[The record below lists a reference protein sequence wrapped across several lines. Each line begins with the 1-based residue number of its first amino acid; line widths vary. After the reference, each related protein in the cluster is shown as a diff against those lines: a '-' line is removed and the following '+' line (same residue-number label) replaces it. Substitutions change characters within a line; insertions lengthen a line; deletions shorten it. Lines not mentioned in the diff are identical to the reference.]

1 MNKPLVPF
9 IAISLGVFCMVVD
22 QGGIMLALPSISRFF
37 VSDLSTAQWVLIG
50 YVLSISASLL
60 PMSRI
65 SDLLGHKKIY
75 VWGLTL
81 VAVTTVFAGF
91 SNSIGLLIVLSLIRG
106 VGSGMTQG
114 TSMALVLSIF
124 SPSQGGRA
132 LGLYIAVVGIGSGA
146 GPLIAGFILNSY
158 SWRFLYFF
166 LGALGIVSA
175 TAAYSLVKSDHVS
188 SIKFKEFRFDWVGAV
203 LFTIGIAGLLQA
215 ATWGSRIGFLNPV
228 TISISA
234 LSVAGFIAFIFREML
249 VEEPMINLRLFGNRL
264 FSSGVT
270 AHFLFFVGTSS
281 SFFFMPFFLEIVA
294 GYSPQQIG
302 FIMGAGAISMAV
314 AGVFCGYLSDQLG
327 PYIFS
332 IAGFVAAAIGLYIL
346 TNLTVESSWK
356 LAILGM
362 MSTSMAN
369 GIFFGPNNKQ
379 ILGSV
384 ASNFHGVISGFMHT
398 TRNSGSAIG
407 ISIGTAIA
415 TSVMAYMGYEP
426 TLSDL
431 TADTATS
438 VLVAFVRG
446 IKFVFFGG
454 VSVLII
460 GMLVVMLGGRYK
472 IKNLG

>member
-1 MNKPLVPF
+1 
-9 IAISLGVFCMVVD
+9 
-22 QGGIMLALPSISRFF
+22 MLALPSISRFF
-37 VSDLSTAQWVLIG
+37 DSDLSTAQWVLIG

-81 VAVTTVFAGF
+81 VAVTTIFAGF
-91 SNSIGLLIVLSLIRG
+91 SNSMGLLIVLSLVRG
-106 VGSGMTQG
+106 IGSGMTQG

-124 SPSQGGRA
+124 ASSQGGKA
-132 LGLYIAVVGIGSGA
+132 LGLYISVVGIGSGV

-166 LGALGIVSA
+166 LGGLGIISVVAVSL
-175 TAAYSLVKSDHVS
+175 LVRSNHVS
-188 SIKFKEFRFDWVGAV
+188 SIKFKEFRFDWIGAA
-203 LFTIGIAGLLQA
+203 LFTIGIASLLQTT
-215 ATWGSRIGFLNPV
+215 TWGSRIGFSNPI
-228 TISISA
+228 TIGIA
-234 LSVAGFIAFIFREML
+234 CLSLAGFAGFIYKEML
-249 VEEPMINLRLFGNRL
+249 VEEPMIDLRLFRNKL
-264 FSSGVT
+264 FSSGVS
-270 AHFLFFVGTSS
+270 AHFLFFAATSC

-302 FIMGAGAISMAV
+302 FIMGAGAISMSI
-314 AGVFCGYLSDQLG
+314 AGAFCGYLSDKFG
-327 PYIFS
+327 PFLFS
-332 IAGFVAAAIGLYIL
+332 IGGFVVAALGLLVL
-346 TNLTVESSWK
+346 TNLTVEATWK
-356 LAILGM
+356 LAIIGM
-362 MSTSMAN
+362 LSTSMAN

-384 ASNFHGVISGFMHT
+384 SPSFHGVISGFMHT

-431 TADTATS
+431 TSDTATS
-438 VLVAFVRG
+438 VLDSFVRG
-446 IKFVFFGG
+446 IKFVFWGG
-454 VSVLII
+454 VVVLILGI
-460 GMLVVMLGGRYK
+460 FVLVLGGRSK
-472 IKNLG
+472 VNN

>member
-1 MNKPLVPF
+1 
-9 IAISLGVFCMVVD
+9 
-22 QGGIMLALPSISRFF
+22 MLALPSISRFF
-37 VSDLSTAQWVLIG
+37 DSDLSTTQWVLIG

-81 VAVTTVFAGF
+81 VAVTTIFAGF
-91 SNSIGLLIVLSLIRG
+91 SNSIGLLIVLSLVRG

-124 SPSQGGRA
+124 ASSQGGKA
-132 LGLYIAVVGIGSGA
+132 LGLYISVVGIGSGV
-146 GPLIAGFILNSY
+146 GPLVAGFILNSY

-166 LGALGIVSA
+166 LGGLGVISAAAVSL
-175 TAAYSLVKSDHVS
+175 LVRSNHVS
-188 SIKFKEFRFDWVGAV
+188 SIKFKEFRFDWIGAA
-203 LFTIGIAGLLQA
+203 LFTIGIASLLQTT
-215 ATWGSRIGFLNPV
+215 TWGSRIGFSNPI
-228 TISISA
+228 TIGIA
-234 LSVAGFIAFIFREML
+234 CLSLAGFAGFIYKEML
-249 VEEPMINLRLFGNRL
+249 IEEPMIDLKLFRNKL
-264 FSSGVT
+264 FSSGVS
-270 AHFLFFVGTSS
+270 AHFLFFAATSC

-302 FIMGAGAISMAV
+302 FIMGAGAISMSI
-314 AGVFCGYLSDQLG
+314 AGAFCGYLSDKFG
-327 PYIFS
+327 PFLFS
-332 IAGFVAAAIGLYIL
+332 IGGFVVAALGLLVL
-346 TNLTVESSWK
+346 TNLTVEATWK
-356 LAILGM
+356 LAIIGM
-362 MSTSMAN
+362 LSTSMAN

-384 ASNFHGVISGFMHT
+384 SRSFHGVISGFMHT

-431 TADTATS
+431 TSDTATS
-438 VLVAFVRG
+438 VLDSFVRG
-446 IKFVFFGG
+446 IKFVFWGG
-454 VSVLII
+454 VVVLILGI
-460 GMLVVMLGGRYK
+460 FVLVLGGRSK
-472 IKNLG
+472 VNN

>member
-1 MNKPLVPF
+1 
-9 IAISLGVFCMVVD
+9 MVVD

-37 VSDLSTAQWVLIG
+37 DSDLSTTQWVLIG

-81 VAVTTVFAGF
+81 VAVTTIFAGF
-91 SNSIGLLIVLSLIRG
+91 SNSIGLLIVLSLVRG

-124 SPSQGGRA
+124 ASSQGGKA
-132 LGLYIAVVGIGSGA
+132 LGLYISVVGIGSGV
-146 GPLIAGFILNSY
+146 GPLVAGFILNSY

-166 LGALGIVSA
+166 LGGLGVISAAAVSL
-175 TAAYSLVKSDHVS
+175 LVRSNHVS
-188 SIKFKEFRFDWVGAV
+188 SIKFKEFRFDWIGAV
-203 LFTIGIAGLLQA
+203 LFTIGIASLLQTT
-215 ATWGSRIGFLNPV
+215 TWGSRIGFSNPI
-228 TISISA
+228 TIGIA
-234 LSVAGFIAFIFREML
+234 CLSLAGFAGFIYKEML
-249 VEEPMINLRLFGNRL
+249 VEEPMIDLRLFRNKL
-264 FSSGVT
+264 FSFGVS
-270 AHFLFFVGTSS
+270 AHFLFFAATSC

-302 FIMGAGAISMAV
+302 FIMGAGAISMSI
-314 AGVFCGYLSDQLG
+314 AGAFCGYLSDKFG
-327 PYIFS
+327 PFLFS
-332 IAGFVAAAIGLYIL
+332 IGGFVVAALGLLVL
-346 TNLTVESSWK
+346 TNLTVEATWK
-356 LAILGM
+356 LAIIGM
-362 MSTSMAN
+362 LSTSMAN

-384 ASNFHGVISGFMHT
+384 SRSFHGVISGFMHT

-431 TADTATS
+431 TSDTATS
-438 VLVAFVRG
+438 VLDSFVRG
-446 IKFVFFGG
+446 IKFVFLGG
-454 VSVLII
+454 VVVLILGI
-460 GMLVVMLGGRYK
+460 FVLLLGGRSK
-472 IKNLG
+472 VNN

>member
-1 MNKPLVPF
+1 MNRPLIPF
-9 IAISLGVFCMVVD
+9 LAISLGVFCMVVD

-37 VSDLSTAQWVLIG
+37 DSDLSTTQWVLIG

-81 VAVTTVFAGF
+81 VAVTTIFAGF
-91 SNSIGLLIVLSLIRG
+91 SNSIGLLIVLSLVRG

-124 SPSQGGRA
+124 ASSQGGRA
-132 LGLYIAVVGIGSGA
+132 LGLYISVVGIGSGV

-158 SWRFLYFF
+158 SWRVLYFF
-166 LGALGIVSA
+166 LGGLGVISAAAVSL
-175 TAAYSLVKSDHVS
+175 LVRSNHVS
-188 SIKFKEFRFDWVGAV
+188 SIKFKEFRFDWVGAA
-203 LFTIGIAGLLQA
+203 LFTIGIASLLQTT
-215 ATWGSRIGFLNPV
+215 TWGSRIGFSNPI
-228 TISISA
+228 TIGIA
-234 LSVAGFIAFIFREML
+234 CLSLAGFAGFIYKEML
-249 VEEPMINLRLFGNRL
+249 VEEPMIDLRLFRNKL
-264 FSSGVT
+264 FSSGVS
-270 AHFLFFVGTSS
+270 AHFLFFAATSC

-302 FIMGAGAISMAV
+302 FIMGAGAISMSI
-314 AGVFCGYLSDQLG
+314 AGAFCGYLSDKFG
-327 PYIFS
+327 PFLFS
-332 IAGFVAAAIGLYIL
+332 IGGFVVAALGLLVL
-346 TNLTVESSWK
+346 TNLTVEATWK
-356 LAILGM
+356 LAIIGM
-362 MSTSMAN
+362 LSTSMAN

-384 ASNFHGVISGFMHT
+384 SRSFHGVISGFMHT

-431 TADTATS
+431 TSDTATS
-438 VLVAFVRG
+438 VLDSFVRG
-446 IKFVFFGG
+446 IKFVFWGG
-454 VSVLII
+454 VVVLILGI
-460 GMLVVMLGGRYK
+460 FVLVLGGRSK
-472 IKNLG
+472 VNN

>member
-1 MNKPLVPF
+1 MNRPLIPF
-9 IAISLGVFCMVVD
+9 LAISLGVFCMVVD

-37 VSDLSTAQWVLIG
+37 DSDLSTTQWVLIG

-81 VAVTTVFAGF
+81 VAVTTIFAGF
-91 SNSIGLLIVLSLIRG
+91 SNSIGLLIVLSLVRG

-124 SPSQGGRA
+124 ASSQGGRA
-132 LGLYIAVVGIGSGA
+132 LGLYISVVGIGSGV

-158 SWRFLYFF
+158 SWRVLYFF
-166 LGALGIVSA
+166 LGGLGVISAAAVSL
-175 TAAYSLVKSDHVS
+175 LVRSNHVS
-188 SIKFKEFRFDWVGAV
+188 SIKFKEFRFDWIGAA
-203 LFTIGIAGLLQA
+203 LFTIGIASLLQTT
-215 ATWGSRIGFLNPV
+215 TWGSRIGFSNPI
-228 TISISA
+228 TIGIA
-234 LSVAGFIAFIFREML
+234 CLSLAGFAGFIYKEML
-249 VEEPMINLRLFGNRL
+249 VEEPMIDLRLFRNKL
-264 FSSGVT
+264 FSSGVS
-270 AHFLFFVGTSS
+270 AHFLFFAATSC

-302 FIMGAGAISMAV
+302 FIMGAGAISMSI
-314 AGVFCGYLSDQLG
+314 AGAFCGYLSDKFG
-327 PYIFS
+327 PFLFS
-332 IAGFVAAAIGLYIL
+332 IGGFVVAALGLLVL
-346 TNLTVESSWK
+346 TNLTVEATWK
-356 LAILGM
+356 LAIIGM
-362 MSTSMAN
+362 LSTSMAN

-384 ASNFHGVISGFMHT
+384 SRSFHGVISGFMHT

-431 TADTATS
+431 TSDTATS
-438 VLVAFVRG
+438 VLDSFVRG
-446 IKFVFFGG
+446 IKFVFWGG
-454 VSVLII
+454 VVVLILGI
-460 GMLVVMLGGRYK
+460 FVLVLGGRSK
-472 IKNLG
+472 VNN

>member
-1 MNKPLVPF
+1 
-9 IAISLGVFCMVVD
+9 MVVD

-37 VSDLSTAQWVLIG
+37 DSDLSTTQWVLIG

-81 VAVTTVFAGF
+81 VAATTIFAGF
-91 SNSIGLLIVLSLIRG
+91 SNSIGLLIVLSLVRG

-124 SPSQGGRA
+124 ASSQGGKA
-132 LGLYIAVVGIGSGA
+132 LGLYISVVGIGSGV

-166 LGALGIVSA
+166 LGGLGVISAAAVSL
-175 TAAYSLVKSDHVS
+175 LVRSNHVS
-188 SIKFKEFRFDWVGAV
+188 SIKFKEFRFDWIGAA
-203 LFTIGIAGLLQA
+203 LFTIGIASLLQTT
-215 ATWGSRIGFLNPV
+215 TWGSRIGFSNPI
-228 TISISA
+228 TIGIA
-234 LSVAGFIAFIFREML
+234 CLSLAGFAGFIYKEML
-249 VEEPMINLRLFGNRL
+249 VEEPMIDLRLFRNKL
-264 FSSGVT
+264 FSSGVS
-270 AHFLFFVGTSS
+270 AHFLFFAATSC

-302 FIMGAGAISMAV
+302 FIMGAGAISMSI
-314 AGVFCGYLSDQLG
+314 AGAFCGYLSDKFG
-327 PYIFS
+327 PFLFS
-332 IAGFVAAAIGLYIL
+332 IGGFVVAALGLLVL
-346 TNLTVESSWK
+346 TNLTVEATWK
-356 LAILGM
+356 LAIIGM
-362 MSTSMAN
+362 LSTSMAN

-384 ASNFHGVISGFMHT
+384 SRSFHGVISGFMHT

-431 TADTATS
+431 TSDTATS
-438 VLVAFVRG
+438 VLDSFVRG
-446 IKFVFFGG
+446 IKFVFWGG
-454 VSVLII
+454 VVVLILGI
-460 GMLVVMLGGRYK
+460 FVLVLGGRSK
-472 IKNLG
+472 VNN

>member
-1 MNKPLVPF
+1 M
-9 IAISLGVFCMVVD
+9 
-22 QGGIMLALPSISRFF
+22 ALPSISRFF
-37 VSDLSTAQWVLIG
+37 DSDLSTTQWVLIG

-81 VAVTTVFAGF
+81 VAATTIFAGF
-91 SNSIGLLIVLSLIRG
+91 SNSIGLLIVLSLVRG

-124 SPSQGGRA
+124 ASSQGGKA
-132 LGLYIAVVGIGSGA
+132 LGLYISVVGIGSGV

-166 LGALGIVSA
+166 LGGLGVISAAAVSL
-175 TAAYSLVKSDHVS
+175 LVRSNHVS
-188 SIKFKEFRFDWVGAV
+188 SIKFKEFRFDWIGAA
-203 LFTIGIAGLLQA
+203 LFTIGIASLLQTT
-215 ATWGSRIGFLNPV
+215 TWGSRIGFSNPI
-228 TISISA
+228 TIGIA
-234 LSVAGFIAFIFREML
+234 CLSLAGFAGFIYKEML
-249 VEEPMINLRLFGNRL
+249 VEEPMIDLRLFRNKL
-264 FSSGVT
+264 FSSGVS
-270 AHFLFFVGTSS
+270 AHFLFFAATSC

-302 FIMGAGAISMAV
+302 FIMGAGAISMSI
-314 AGVFCGYLSDQLG
+314 AGAFCGYLSDKFG
-327 PYIFS
+327 PFLFS
-332 IAGFVAAAIGLYIL
+332 IGGFVVAALGLLVL
-346 TNLTVESSWK
+346 TNLTVEATWK
-356 LAILGM
+356 LAIIGM
-362 MSTSMAN
+362 LSTSMAN

-384 ASNFHGVISGFMHT
+384 SRSFHGVISGFMHT

-431 TADTATS
+431 TSDTATS
-438 VLVAFVRG
+438 VLDSFVRG
-446 IKFVFFGG
+446 IKFVFWGG
-454 VSVLII
+454 VVVLILGI
-460 GMLVVMLGGRYK
+460 FVLVLGGRSK
-472 IKNLG
+472 VNN

>member
-1 MNKPLVPF
+1 
-9 IAISLGVFCMVVD
+9 MVVD

-37 VSDLSTAQWVLIG
+37 DSDLSTTQWVLIG

-81 VAVTTVFAGF
+81 VAVTTIFAGF
-91 SNSIGLLIVLSLIRG
+91 SNSIGLLIVLSLVRG

-124 SPSQGGRA
+124 ASSQGGRA
-132 LGLYIAVVGIGSGA
+132 LGLYISVVGIGSGV

-158 SWRFLYFF
+158 SWRVLYFF
-166 LGALGIVSA
+166 LGGLGVISAAAVSL
-175 TAAYSLVKSDHVS
+175 LVRSNHVS
-188 SIKFKEFRFDWVGAV
+188 SIKFKEFRFDWIGAA
-203 LFTIGIAGLLQA
+203 LFTIGIASLLQTT
-215 ATWGSRIGFLNPV
+215 TWGSRIGFSNPI
-228 TISISA
+228 TIGIA
-234 LSVAGFIAFIFREML
+234 CLSLAGFAGFIYKEML
-249 VEEPMINLRLFGNRL
+249 VEEPMIDLRLFRNKL
-264 FSSGVT
+264 FSSGVS
-270 AHFLFFVGTSS
+270 AHFLFFAATSC

-302 FIMGAGAISMAV
+302 FIMGAGAISMSI
-314 AGVFCGYLSDQLG
+314 AGAFCGYLSDKFG
-327 PYIFS
+327 PFLFS
-332 IAGFVAAAIGLYIL
+332 IGGFVVAALGLLVL
-346 TNLTVESSWK
+346 TNLTVEATWK
-356 LAILGM
+356 LAIIGM
-362 MSTSMAN
+362 LSTSMAN

-384 ASNFHGVISGFMHT
+384 SRSFHGVISGFMHT

-431 TADTATS
+431 TSDTATS
-438 VLVAFVRG
+438 VLDSFVRG
-446 IKFVFFGG
+446 IKFVFWGG
-454 VSVLII
+454 VVVLILGI
-460 GMLVVMLGGRYK
+460 FVLVLGGRSK
-472 IKNLG
+472 VNN

>member
-1 MNKPLVPF
+1 
-9 IAISLGVFCMVVD
+9 
-22 QGGIMLALPSISRFF
+22 MLALPSISRFF
-37 VSDLSTAQWVLIG
+37 DSDLSTTQWVLIG

-81 VAVTTVFAGF
+81 VAATTIFAGF
-91 SNSIGLLIVLSLIRG
+91 SNSIGLLIVLSLVRG

-124 SPSQGGRA
+124 ASSQGGKA
-132 LGLYIAVVGIGSGA
+132 LGLYISVVGIGSGV

-166 LGALGIVSA
+166 LGGLGVISAAAVSL
-175 TAAYSLVKSDHVS
+175 LVRSNHVS
-188 SIKFKEFRFDWVGAV
+188 SIKFKEFRFDWIGAA
-203 LFTIGIAGLLQA
+203 LFTIGIASLLQTT
-215 ATWGSRIGFLNPV
+215 TWGSRIGFSNPI
-228 TISISA
+228 TIGIA
-234 LSVAGFIAFIFREML
+234 CLSLAGFAGFIYKEML
-249 VEEPMINLRLFGNRL
+249 VEEPMIDLRLFRNKL
-264 FSSGVT
+264 FSSGVS
-270 AHFLFFVGTSS
+270 AHFLFFAATSC

-302 FIMGAGAISMAV
+302 FIMGAGAISMSI
-314 AGVFCGYLSDQLG
+314 AGAFCGYLSDKFG
-327 PYIFS
+327 PFLFS
-332 IAGFVAAAIGLYIL
+332 IGGFVVAALGLLVL
-346 TNLTVESSWK
+346 TNLTVEATWK
-356 LAILGM
+356 LAIIGM
-362 MSTSMAN
+362 LSTSMAN

-384 ASNFHGVISGFMHT
+384 SRSFHGVISGFMHT

-431 TADTATS
+431 TSDTATS
-438 VLVAFVRG
+438 VLDSFVRG
-446 IKFVFFGG
+446 IKFVFWGG
-454 VSVLII
+454 VVVLILGI
-460 GMLVVMLGGRYK
+460 FVLVLGGRSK
-472 IKNLG
+472 VNN

>member
-1 MNKPLVPF
+1 
-9 IAISLGVFCMVVD
+9 
-22 QGGIMLALPSISRFF
+22 MLALPSISRFF
-37 VSDLSTAQWVLIG
+37 DSDLSTTQWVLIG

-81 VAVTTVFAGF
+81 VAVTTIFAGF
-91 SNSIGLLIVLSLIRG
+91 SNSIGLLIVLSLVRG

-124 SPSQGGRA
+124 ASSQGGKA
-132 LGLYIAVVGIGSGA
+132 LGLYISVVGIGSGV
-146 GPLIAGFILNSY
+146 GPLVAGFILNSY

-166 LGALGIVSA
+166 LGGLGVISVAAVSL
-175 TAAYSLVKSDHVS
+175 LVRSNHVS
-188 SIKFKEFRFDWVGAV
+188 SIKFKEFRFDWIGAA
-203 LFTIGIAGLLQA
+203 LFTIGIASLLQTT
-215 ATWGSRIGFLNPV
+215 TWGSRIGFSNPI
-228 TISISA
+228 TIGIA
-234 LSVAGFIAFIFREML
+234 CLSLAGFAGFIYKEML
-249 VEEPMINLRLFGNRL
+249 VEEPMIDLRLFRNKL
-264 FSSGVT
+264 FSSGVS
-270 AHFLFFVGTSS
+270 AHFLFFVATSC

-302 FIMGAGAISMAV
+302 FIMGAGAISMSI
-314 AGVFCGYLSDQLG
+314 AGAFCGYLSDKFG
-327 PYIFS
+327 PFLFS
-332 IAGFVAAAIGLYIL
+332 IGGFVVAALGLLVL
-346 TNLTVESSWK
+346 TNLTVEATWK
-356 LAILGM
+356 LAIIGM
-362 MSTSMAN
+362 LSTSMAN

-384 ASNFHGVISGFMHT
+384 SRSFHGVISGFMHT

-431 TADTATS
+431 TSDTATS
-438 VLVAFVRG
+438 VLDSFVRG
-446 IKFVFFGG
+446 IKFVFWGG
-454 VSVLII
+454 VVVLILGI
-460 GMLVVMLGGRYK
+460 FVLLLGGRSK
-472 IKNLG
+472 VNN

>member
-1 MNKPLVPF
+1 MNRPLIPF
-9 IAISLGVFCMVVD
+9 LAISLGVFCMVVD

-37 VSDLSTAQWVLIG
+37 DSDLSTTQWVLIG

-81 VAVTTVFAGF
+81 VAVTTIFAGF
-91 SNSIGLLIVLSLIRG
+91 SNSIGLLIVLSLVRG

-124 SPSQGGRA
+124 ASSQGGRA
-132 LGLYIAVVGIGSGA
+132 LGLYISVVGIGSGV

-158 SWRFLYFF
+158 SWKFLYFF
-166 LGALGIVSA
+166 LGGLGVISAAAVSL
-175 TAAYSLVKSDHVS
+175 LVRSNHVS
-188 SIKFKEFRFDWVGAV
+188 SIKFKEFRFDWVGAA
-203 LFTIGIAGLLQA
+203 LFTIGIASLLQTT
-215 ATWGSRIGFLNPV
+215 TWGSRIGFSNPI
-228 TISISA
+228 TIGIA
-234 LSVAGFIAFIFREML
+234 CLSLAGFAGFIYKEML
-249 VEEPMINLRLFGNRL
+249 VEEPMIDLRLFRNKL
-264 FSSGVT
+264 FSSGVS
-270 AHFLFFVGTSS
+270 AHFLFFAATSC

-302 FIMGAGAISMAV
+302 FIMGAGAISMSI
-314 AGVFCGYLSDQLG
+314 AGAFCGYLSDKFG
-327 PYIFS
+327 PFLFS
-332 IAGFVAAAIGLYIL
+332 IGGFVVAALGLLVL
-346 TNLTVESSWK
+346 TNLTVEATWK
-356 LAILGM
+356 LAIIGM
-362 MSTSMAN
+362 LSTSMAN

-384 ASNFHGVISGFMHT
+384 SRSFHGVISGFMHT

-431 TADTATS
+431 TSDTATS
-438 VLVAFVRG
+438 VLDSFVRG
-446 IKFVFFGG
+446 IKFVFWGG
-454 VSVLII
+454 VVVLILGI
-460 GMLVVMLGGRYK
+460 FVLVLGGRSK
-472 IKNLG
+472 VNN

>member
-1 MNKPLVPF
+1 MNRPLIPF
-9 IAISLGVFCMVVD
+9 LAISLGVFCMVVD

-37 VSDLSTAQWVLIG
+37 DSDLSTTQWVLIG

-81 VAVTTVFAGF
+81 VAVTTIFAGF
-91 SNSIGLLIVLSLIRG
+91 SNSIGLLIVLSLVRG

-124 SPSQGGRA
+124 ASSQGGKA
-132 LGLYIAVVGIGSGA
+132 LGLYISVVGIGSGV
-146 GPLIAGFILNSY
+146 GPLVAGFILNSY

-166 LGALGIVSA
+166 LGGLGVISAAAVSL
-175 TAAYSLVKSDHVS
+175 LVRSNHVS
-188 SIKFKEFRFDWVGAV
+188 SIKFKEFRFDWIGAA
-203 LFTIGIAGLLQA
+203 LFTIGIASLLQTT
-215 ATWGSRIGFLNPV
+215 TWGSRIGFSNPI
-228 TISISA
+228 TIGIA
-234 LSVAGFIAFIFREML
+234 CLSLAGFAGFIYKEML
-249 VEEPMINLRLFGNRL
+249 IEEPMIDLKLFRNKL
-264 FSSGVT
+264 FSSGVS
-270 AHFLFFVGTSS
+270 AHFLFFAATSC

-302 FIMGAGAISMAV
+302 FIMGAGAISMSI
-314 AGVFCGYLSDQLG
+314 AGAFCGYLSDKFG
-327 PYIFS
+327 PFLFS
-332 IAGFVAAAIGLYIL
+332 IGGFVVAALGLLVL
-346 TNLTVESSWK
+346 TNLTVEATWK
-356 LAILGM
+356 LAIIGM
-362 MSTSMAN
+362 LSTSMAN

-384 ASNFHGVISGFMHT
+384 SRSFHGVISGFMHT

-431 TADTATS
+431 TSDTAPS
-438 VLVAFVRG
+438 VLDSFVRG
-446 IKFVFFGG
+446 VKFVFWGG
-454 VSVLII
+454 VVVLILGI
-460 GMLVVMLGGRYK
+460 FVLVLGGRSK
-472 IKNLG
+472 VNN

>member
-1 MNKPLVPF
+1 
-9 IAISLGVFCMVVD
+9 
-22 QGGIMLALPSISRFF
+22 MLALPSISRFF
-37 VSDLSTAQWVLIG
+37 DSDLSTTQWVLIG

-81 VAVTTVFAGF
+81 VAVTTIFAGF
-91 SNSIGLLIVLSLIRG
+91 SNSIGLLIVLSLVRG

-124 SPSQGGRA
+124 ASSQGGRA
-132 LGLYIAVVGIGSGA
+132 LGLYISVVGIGSGV

-166 LGALGIVSA
+166 LGGLGVISAAAVSL
-175 TAAYSLVKSDHVS
+175 LVRSNHVS
-188 SIKFKEFRFDWVGAV
+188 SIKFKEFRFDWIGAA
-203 LFTIGIAGLLQA
+203 LFTIGIASLLQTT
-215 ATWGSRIGFLNPV
+215 TWGSRIGFSNPI
-228 TISISA
+228 TIGIA
-234 LSVAGFIAFIFREML
+234 CLSLAGFAGFIYKEML
-249 VEEPMINLRLFGNRL
+249 VEEPMIDLRLFRNKL
-264 FSSGVT
+264 FSSGVS
-270 AHFLFFVGTSS
+270 AHFLFFAATSC

-302 FIMGAGAISMAV
+302 FIMGAGAISMSI
-314 AGVFCGYLSDQLG
+314 AGAFCGYLSDKFG
-327 PYIFS
+327 PFLFS
-332 IAGFVAAAIGLYIL
+332 IGGFVVAALGLLVL
-346 TNLTVESSWK
+346 TNLTVEATWK
-356 LAILGM
+356 LAIIGM
-362 MSTSMAN
+362 LSTSMAN

-384 ASNFHGVISGFMHT
+384 SRSFHGVISGFMHT

-431 TADTATS
+431 TSDTAPS
-438 VLVAFVRG
+438 VLDSFVRG
-446 IKFVFFGG
+446 VKFVFWGG
-454 VSVLII
+454 VVVLILGI
-460 GMLVVMLGGRYK
+460 FVLVLGGRSK
-472 IKNLG
+472 VNN

>member
-1 MNKPLVPF
+1 
-9 IAISLGVFCMVVD
+9 
-22 QGGIMLALPSISRFF
+22 MLALPSISRFF
-37 VSDLSTAQWVLIG
+37 DSDLSTTQWVLIG

-81 VAVTTVFAGF
+81 VAVTTIFAGF
-91 SNSIGLLIVLSLIRG
+91 SNSIGLLIVLSLVRG

-124 SPSQGGRA
+124 ASSQGGKA
-132 LGLYIAVVGIGSGA
+132 LGLYISVVGIGSGV
-146 GPLIAGFILNSY
+146 GPLVAGFILNSY

-166 LGALGIVSA
+166 LGGLGVISAAAVSL
-175 TAAYSLVKSDHVS
+175 LVRSNHVS
-188 SIKFKEFRFDWVGAV
+188 SIKFKEFRFDWIGAV
-203 LFTIGIAGLLQA
+203 LFTIGIASLLQTT
-215 ATWGSRIGFLNPV
+215 TWGSRIGFSNPI
-228 TISISA
+228 TIGIA
-234 LSVAGFIAFIFREML
+234 CLSLAGFAGFIYKEML
-249 VEEPMINLRLFGNRL
+249 VEEPMIDLRLFRNKL
-264 FSSGVT
+264 FSFGVS
-270 AHFLFFVGTSS
+270 AHFLFFAATSC

-302 FIMGAGAISMAV
+302 FIMGAGAISMSI
-314 AGVFCGYLSDQLG
+314 AGAFCGYLSDKFG
-327 PYIFS
+327 PFLFS
-332 IAGFVAAAIGLYIL
+332 IGGFVVAALGLLVL
-346 TNLTVESSWK
+346 TNLTVEATWK
-356 LAILGM
+356 LAIIGM
-362 MSTSMAN
+362 LSTSMAN

-384 ASNFHGVISGFMHT
+384 SRSFHGVISGFMHT

-431 TADTATS
+431 TSDTATS
-438 VLVAFVRG
+438 VLDSFVRG
-446 IKFVFFGG
+446 IKFVFLGG
-454 VSVLII
+454 VVVLILGI
-460 GMLVVMLGGRYK
+460 FVLLLGGRSK
-472 IKNLG
+472 VNN

>member
-1 MNKPLVPF
+1 
-9 IAISLGVFCMVVD
+9 
-22 QGGIMLALPSISRFF
+22 MLALPSISRFF
-37 VSDLSTAQWVLIG
+37 DSDLSTTQWVLIG

-81 VAVTTVFAGF
+81 VAVTTIFAGF
-91 SNSIGLLIVLSLIRG
+91 SNSIGLLIVLSLVRG

-124 SPSQGGRA
+124 ASSQGGKA
-132 LGLYIAVVGIGSGA
+132 LGLYISVVGIGSGA
-146 GPLIAGFILNSY
+146 GPLVAGFILNSY

-166 LGALGIVSA
+166 LGGLGVISAAAVSL
-175 TAAYSLVKSDHVS
+175 LVRSNHVS
-188 SIKFKEFRFDWVGAV
+188 SIKFKEFRFDWIGAA
-203 LFTIGIAGLLQA
+203 LFTIGIASLLQTT
-215 ATWGSRIGFLNPV
+215 TWGSRIGFSNPI
-228 TISISA
+228 TIGIA
-234 LSVAGFIAFIFREML
+234 CLSLAGFAGFIYKEML
-249 VEEPMINLRLFGNRL
+249 IEEPMIDLKLFRNKL
-264 FSSGVT
+264 FSSGVS
-270 AHFLFFVGTSS
+270 AHFLFFAATSC

-302 FIMGAGAISMAV
+302 FIMGAGAISMSI
-314 AGVFCGYLSDQLG
+314 AGAFCGYLSDKFG
-327 PYIFS
+327 PFLFS
-332 IAGFVAAAIGLYIL
+332 IGGFVVAALGLLVL
-346 TNLTVESSWK
+346 TNLTVESTWK
-356 LAILGM
+356 LAIIGM
-362 MSTSMAN
+362 LSTSMAN

-384 ASNFHGVISGFMHT
+384 SRSFHGVISGFMHT

-431 TADTATS
+431 TSDTAPS
-438 VLVAFVRG
+438 VLDSFVRG
-446 IKFVFFGG
+446 VKFVFWGG
-454 VSVLII
+454 VVVLILGI
-460 GMLVVMLGGRYK
+460 FVLVLGGRSK
-472 IKNLG
+472 VNN

>member
-1 MNKPLVPF
+1 
-9 IAISLGVFCMVVD
+9 
-22 QGGIMLALPSISRFF
+22 MLALPSISRFF
-37 VSDLSTAQWVLIG
+37 DSDLSTTQWVLIG

-81 VAVTTVFAGF
+81 VAVTTIFAGF
-91 SNSIGLLIVLSLIRG
+91 SNSIGLLIVLSLVRG

-124 SPSQGGRA
+124 ASSQGGKA
-132 LGLYIAVVGIGSGA
+132 LGLYISVVGIGSGV
-146 GPLIAGFILNSY
+146 GPLVAGFILNSY

-166 LGALGIVSA
+166 LGGLGVISAAAVSL
-175 TAAYSLVKSDHVS
+175 LVRSNHVS
-188 SIKFKEFRFDWVGAV
+188 SIKFKEFRFDWIGAA
-203 LFTIGIAGLLQA
+203 LFTIGIASLLQTT
-215 ATWGSRIGFLNPV
+215 TWGSRIGFSNPI
-228 TISISA
+228 TIGIA
-234 LSVAGFIAFIFREML
+234 CLSLAGFAGFIYKEML
-249 VEEPMINLRLFGNRL
+249 VEEPMIDLRLFRNKL
-264 FSSGVT
+264 FSSGVS
-270 AHFLFFVGTSS
+270 AHFLFFVATSC

-302 FIMGAGAISMAV
+302 FIMGAGAISMSI
-314 AGVFCGYLSDQLG
+314 AGAFCGYLSDKFG
-327 PYIFS
+327 PFLFS
-332 IAGFVAAAIGLYIL
+332 IGGFVVAALGLLVL
-346 TNLTVESSWK
+346 TNLTVGATWK
-356 LAILGM
+356 LAIIGM
-362 MSTSMAN
+362 LSTSMAN

-384 ASNFHGVISGFMHT
+384 SRSFHGVISGFMHT

-431 TADTATS
+431 TSDTATS
-438 VLVAFVRG
+438 VLDSFVRG
-446 IKFVFFGG
+446 IKFVFWGG
-454 VSVLII
+454 VVVLILGI
-460 GMLVVMLGGRYK
+460 FVLVLGGRSK
-472 IKNLG
+472 VNN

>member
-1 MNKPLVPF
+1 MNRPLIPF
-9 IAISLGVFCMVVD
+9 LAISLGVFCMVVD

-37 VSDLSTAQWVLIG
+37 DSDLSTTQWVLIG

-81 VAVTTVFAGF
+81 VAATTIFAGF
-91 SNSIGLLIVLSLIRG
+91 SNSIGLLIVLSLVRG

-124 SPSQGGRA
+124 ASSQGGKA
-132 LGLYIAVVGIGSGA
+132 LGLYISVVGIGSGV

-166 LGALGIVSA
+166 LGGLGVISAAAVSL
-175 TAAYSLVKSDHVS
+175 LVRSNHVS
-188 SIKFKEFRFDWVGAV
+188 SIKFKEFRFDWIGAA
-203 LFTIGIAGLLQA
+203 LFTIGIASLLQTT
-215 ATWGSRIGFLNPV
+215 TWGSRIGFSNPI
-228 TISISA
+228 TIGIA
-234 LSVAGFIAFIFREML
+234 CLSLAGFAGFIYKEML
-249 VEEPMINLRLFGNRL
+249 VEEPMIDLRLFRNKL
-264 FSSGVT
+264 FSSGVS
-270 AHFLFFVGTSS
+270 AHFLFFAATSC
-281 SFFFMPFFLEIVA
+281 SFFFMPFFLEIVV

-302 FIMGAGAISMAV
+302 FIMGAGAISMSI
-314 AGVFCGYLSDQLG
+314 AGAFCGYLSDKFG
-327 PYIFS
+327 PFLFS
-332 IAGFVAAAIGLYIL
+332 IGGFVVAALGLLVL
-346 TNLTVESSWK
+346 TNLTVEATWK
-356 LAILGM
+356 LAIIGM
-362 MSTSMAN
+362 LSTSMAN

-384 ASNFHGVISGFMHT
+384 SRSFHGVISGFMHT

-431 TADTATS
+431 TSDTATS
-438 VLVAFVRG
+438 VLDSFVRG
-446 IKFVFFGG
+446 IKFVFWGG
-454 VSVLII
+454 VVVLILGI
-460 GMLVVMLGGRYK
+460 FVLVLGGRSK
-472 IKNLG
+472 VNN

>member
-1 MNKPLVPF
+1 
-9 IAISLGVFCMVVD
+9 
-22 QGGIMLALPSISRFF
+22 MLALPSISRFF
-37 VSDLSTAQWVLIG
+37 DSDLSTTQWVLIG

-81 VAVTTVFAGF
+81 VAVTTIFAGF
-91 SNSIGLLIVLSLIRG
+91 SNSIGLLIVLSLVRG

-124 SPSQGGRA
+124 ASSQGGKA
-132 LGLYIAVVGIGSGA
+132 LGLYISVVGIGSGV
-146 GPLIAGFILNSY
+146 GPLVAGFILNSY

-166 LGALGIVSA
+166 LGGLGVISAAAVSL
-175 TAAYSLVKSDHVS
+175 LVRSNHVS
-188 SIKFKEFRFDWVGAV
+188 SIKFKEFRFDWIGAA
-203 LFTIGIAGLLQA
+203 LFTIGIASLLQTT
-215 ATWGSRIGFLNPV
+215 TWGSRIGFSNPI
-228 TISISA
+228 TIGIA
-234 LSVAGFIAFIFREML
+234 CLSLAGFAGFIYKEML
-249 VEEPMINLRLFGNRL
+249 IEEPMIDLKLFRNKL
-264 FSSGVT
+264 FSSGVS
-270 AHFLFFVGTSS
+270 AHFLFFAATSC

-302 FIMGAGAISMAV
+302 FIMGAGAISMSI
-314 AGVFCGYLSDQLG
+314 AGAFCGYLSDKFG
-327 PYIFS
+327 PFLFS
-332 IAGFVAAAIGLYIL
+332 IGGFVVAALGLLVL
-346 TNLTVESSWK
+346 TNLTVESTWK
-356 LAILGM
+356 LAIIGM
-362 MSTSMAN
+362 LSTSMAN

-384 ASNFHGVISGFMHT
+384 SRSFHGVISGFMHT

-431 TADTATS
+431 TSDTATS
-438 VLVAFVRG
+438 VLDSFVRG
-446 IKFVFFGG
+446 IKFVFWGG
-454 VSVLII
+454 VVVLILGI
-460 GMLVVMLGGRYK
+460 FVLVLGGRSK
-472 IKNLG
+472 VNN

>member
-1 MNKPLVPF
+1 
-9 IAISLGVFCMVVD
+9 
-22 QGGIMLALPSISRFF
+22 MLALPSISRFF
-37 VSDLSTAQWVLIG
+37 DSDLSTTQWVLIG

-81 VAVTTVFAGF
+81 VAVTTIFAGF
-91 SNSIGLLIVLSLIRG
+91 SNSIGLLIVLSLVRG

-124 SPSQGGRA
+124 ASSQGGKA
-132 LGLYIAVVGIGSGA
+132 LGLYISVVGIGSGV
-146 GPLIAGFILNSY
+146 GPLVAGFILNSY

-166 LGALGIVSA
+166 LGGLGVISVAAVSL
-175 TAAYSLVKSDHVS
+175 LVRSNHVS
-188 SIKFKEFRFDWVGAV
+188 SIKFREFRFDWIGAA
-203 LFTIGIAGLLQA
+203 LFTIGIASLLQTT
-215 ATWGSRIGFLNPV
+215 TWGSRIGFSNPI
-228 TISISA
+228 TIGIA
-234 LSVAGFIAFIFREML
+234 CLSLAGFAGFIYKEML
-249 VEEPMINLRLFGNRL
+249 IEEPMIDLKLFRNKL
-264 FSSGVT
+264 FSSGVS
-270 AHFLFFVGTSS
+270 AHFLFFAATSC

-302 FIMGAGAISMAV
+302 FIMGAGAISMSI
-314 AGVFCGYLSDQLG
+314 AGAFCGYLSDKFG
-327 PYIFS
+327 PFLFS
-332 IAGFVAAAIGLYIL
+332 IGGFVVAALGLLVL
-346 TNLTVESSWK
+346 TNLTVEATWK
-356 LAILGM
+356 LAIIGM
-362 MSTSMAN
+362 LSTSMAN

-384 ASNFHGVISGFMHT
+384 SRSFHGVISGFMHT

-431 TADTATS
+431 TSDTAPS
-438 VLVAFVRG
+438 VLDSFVRG
-446 IKFVFFGG
+446 VKFVFWGG
-454 VSVLII
+454 VVVLILGI
-460 GMLVVMLGGRYK
+460 FVLVLGGRSK
-472 IKNLG
+472 VNN

>member
-1 MNKPLVPF
+1 
-9 IAISLGVFCMVVD
+9 
-22 QGGIMLALPSISRFF
+22 MLALPSISRFF
-37 VSDLSTAQWVLIG
+37 DSDLSTAQWVLIG

-81 VAVTTVFAGF
+81 VAVTTIFAGF
-91 SNSIGLLIVLSLIRG
+91 SNSMGLLIVLSLVRG

-124 SPSQGGRA
+124 ASSQGGKA
-132 LGLYIAVVGIGSGA
+132 LGLYISVVGIGSGV

-166 LGALGIVSA
+166 LGGLGIISVAAVSL
-175 TAAYSLVKSDHVS
+175 LVRSNHVS
-188 SIKFKEFRFDWVGAV
+188 SIKFKEFRFDWIGAA
-203 LFTIGIAGLLQA
+203 LFTIGIASLLQTT
-215 ATWGSRIGFLNPV
+215 TWGSRIGFSNPI
-228 TISISA
+228 TIGIA
-234 LSVAGFIAFIFREML
+234 CLSLAGFAGFIYREI
-249 VEEPMINLRLFGNRL
+249 VVKEPMIDLRLFRNKL
-264 FSSGVT
+264 FSSGVS
-270 AHFLFFVGTSS
+270 AHFLFFAATSC
-281 SFFFMPFFLEIVA
+281 SFFFMPFFLQIAA

-314 AGVFCGYLSDQLG
+314 SGAFCGYLSDKFG
-327 PYIFS
+327 PFIFS
-332 IAGFVAAAIGLYIL
+332 IGGFVVAAVGLLVL
-346 TNLTVESSWK
+346 TNLTVEATWK
-356 LAILGM
+356 LAIIGM
-362 MSTSMAN
+362 LSTSMAN

-384 ASNFHGVISGFMHT
+384 SPSFHGVISGFMHT

-431 TADTATS
+431 TSDTATS
-438 VLVAFVRG
+438 VLDSFVRG
-446 IKFVFFGG
+446 IKFVFWGG
-454 VSVLII
+454 V
-460 GMLVVMLGGRYK
+460 VVSILGIFVVVTGGKYK
-472 IKNLG
+472 VNTR

>member
-1 MNKPLVPF
+1 
-9 IAISLGVFCMVVD
+9 MVVD

-37 VSDLSTAQWVLIG
+37 DSDLSTTQWVLIG

-81 VAVTTVFAGF
+81 VAVTTIFAGF
-91 SNSIGLLIVLSLIRG
+91 SNSIGLLIVLSLVRG

-124 SPSQGGRA
+124 ASSQGGKA
-132 LGLYIAVVGIGSGA
+132 LGLYISVVGIGSGV
-146 GPLIAGFILNSY
+146 GPLVAGFILNSY

-166 LGALGIVSA
+166 LGGLGVISAAAVSL
-175 TAAYSLVKSDHVS
+175 LVRSNHVS
-188 SIKFKEFRFDWVGAV
+188 SIKFKEFRFDWIGAA
-203 LFTIGIAGLLQA
+203 LFTIGIASLLQTT
-215 ATWGSRIGFLNPV
+215 TWGSRIGFSNPI
-228 TISISA
+228 TIGIA
-234 LSVAGFIAFIFREML
+234 CLSLAGFAGFIYKEML
-249 VEEPMINLRLFGNRL
+249 IEEPMIDLRLFRNKL
-264 FSSGVT
+264 FSSGVS
-270 AHFLFFVGTSS
+270 AHFLFFAATSC

-302 FIMGAGAISMAV
+302 FIMGAGAISMSI
-314 AGVFCGYLSDQLG
+314 AGAFCGYLSDKFG
-327 PYIFS
+327 PFLFS
-332 IAGFVAAAIGLYIL
+332 IGGFVVAALGLLVL
-346 TNLTVESSWK
+346 TNLTVEATWK
-356 LAILGM
+356 LAIIGM
-362 MSTSMAN
+362 LSTSMAN

-384 ASNFHGVISGFMHT
+384 SRSFHGVISGFMHT

-431 TADTATS
+431 TSDTAPS
-438 VLVAFVRG
+438 VLDSFVRG
-446 IKFVFFGG
+446 VKFVFWGG
-454 VSVLII
+454 VVVLILGI
-460 GMLVVMLGGRYK
+460 FVLVLGGRSK
-472 IKNLG
+472 VNN

>member
-1 MNKPLVPF
+1 
-9 IAISLGVFCMVVD
+9 
-22 QGGIMLALPSISRFF
+22 MLALPSISRFF
-37 VSDLSTAQWVLIG
+37 DSDLSTTQWVLIG

-81 VAVTTVFAGF
+81 VAVTTIFAGF
-91 SNSIGLLIVLSLIRG
+91 SNSIGLLIVLSLVRG

-124 SPSQGGRA
+124 ASSQGGKA
-132 LGLYIAVVGIGSGA
+132 LGLYISVVGIGSGV
-146 GPLIAGFILNSY
+146 GPLVAGFILNSY

-166 LGALGIVSA
+166 LGGLGVISAAAVSL
-175 TAAYSLVKSDHVS
+175 LVRSNHVS
-188 SIKFKEFRFDWVGAV
+188 SIKFKEFRFDWIGAA
-203 LFTIGIAGLLQA
+203 LFTIGIASLLQTT
-215 ATWGSRIGFLNPV
+215 TWGSRIGFSNPI
-228 TISISA
+228 TIGIA
-234 LSVAGFIAFIFREML
+234 CLSLAGFAGFIYKEML
-249 VEEPMINLRLFGNRL
+249 VEEPMIDLRLFRNKL
-264 FSSGVT
+264 FSSGVS
-270 AHFLFFVGTSS
+270 AHFLFFAATSC

-302 FIMGAGAISMAV
+302 FIMGAGAISMSI
-314 AGVFCGYLSDQLG
+314 AGAFCGYLSDKFG
-327 PYIFS
+327 PFLFS
-332 IAGFVAAAIGLYIL
+332 IGGFVVAALGLLVL
-346 TNLTVESSWK
+346 TNLTVEATWK
-356 LAILGM
+356 LAIIGM
-362 MSTSMAN
+362 LSTSMAN

-384 ASNFHGVISGFMHT
+384 SRSFHGVISGFMHT

-431 TADTATS
+431 TSDTATS
-438 VLVAFVRG
+438 VLDSFVRG
-446 IKFVFFGG
+446 IKFVFWGG
-454 VSVLII
+454 VVVLILGI
-460 GMLVVMLGGRYK
+460 FVLVLGGRSK
-472 IKNLG
+472 VNN

>member
-1 MNKPLVPF
+1 
-9 IAISLGVFCMVVD
+9 
-22 QGGIMLALPSISRFF
+22 MLALPSISRFF
-37 VSDLSTAQWVLIG
+37 DSDLSTAQWVLIG

-81 VAVTTVFAGF
+81 VAVTTIFAGF
-91 SNSIGLLIVLSLIRG
+91 SNSMGLLIVLSLVRG

-124 SPSQGGRA
+124 ASSQGGKA
-132 LGLYIAVVGIGSGA
+132 LGLYISVVGIGSGV

-166 LGALGIVSA
+166 LGGLGIISVAAVSL
-175 TAAYSLVKSDHVS
+175 LVRSNHVS
-188 SIKFKEFRFDWVGAV
+188 SIKFKEFRFDWIGAA
-203 LFTIGIAGLLQA
+203 LFTIGIASLLQTT
-215 ATWGSRIGFLNPV
+215 TWGSRIGFSNPI
-228 TISISA
+228 TIGIA
-234 LSVAGFIAFIFREML
+234 CLSLAGFAGFIYREI
-249 VEEPMINLRLFGNRL
+249 VVKEPMIDLRLFRNKL
-264 FSSGVT
+264 FSSGVS
-270 AHFLFFVGTSS
+270 AHFLFFAATSC
-281 SFFFMPFFLEIVA
+281 SFFFMPFFLQIVA

-302 FIMGAGAISMAV
+302 FIMGAGAISM
-314 AGVFCGYLSDQLG
+314 GVSGAFCGYLSDKFG
-327 PYIFS
+327 PFIFS
-332 IAGFVAAAIGLYIL
+332 IGGFVVAALGLLVL
-346 TNLTVESSWK
+346 TNLTVEATWK
-356 LAILGM
+356 LAIVGM
-362 MSTSMAN
+362 LSTSMAN

-384 ASNFHGVISGFMHT
+384 SPSFHGVISGFMHT

-431 TADTATS
+431 TSDTATS
-438 VLVAFVRG
+438 VLDSFVRG
-446 IKFVFFGG
+446 IKFVFWGG
-454 VSVLII
+454 V
-460 GMLVVMLGGRYK
+460 VVSILGIFVVVTGGRYK
-472 IKNLG
+472 VNTQ

>member
-1 MNKPLVPF
+1 
-9 IAISLGVFCMVVD
+9 
-22 QGGIMLALPSISRFF
+22 MLALPSISRFF
-37 VSDLSTAQWVLIG
+37 DSDLSTTQWVLIG

-81 VAVTTVFAGF
+81 VAVTTIFAGF
-91 SNSIGLLIVLSLIRG
+91 SNSIGLLIVLSLVRG

-124 SPSQGGRA
+124 ASSQGGKA
-132 LGLYIAVVGIGSGA
+132 LGLYISVVGIGSGV
-146 GPLIAGFILNSY
+146 GPLVAGFILNSY

-166 LGALGIVSA
+166 LGGLGVISAAAVSL
-175 TAAYSLVKSDHVS
+175 LVRSNHVS
-188 SIKFKEFRFDWVGAV
+188 SIKFKEFRFDWIGAA
-203 LFTIGIAGLLQA
+203 LFTIGIASLLQTT
-215 ATWGSRIGFLNPV
+215 TWGSRIGFSNPI
-228 TISISA
+228 TIGIA
-234 LSVAGFIAFIFREML
+234 CLSLAGFAGFIYKEML
-249 VEEPMINLRLFGNRL
+249 VEEPMIDLRLFRNKL
-264 FSSGVT
+264 FSSGVS
-270 AHFLFFVGTSS
+270 AHFLFFVATSC

-302 FIMGAGAISMAV
+302 FIMGAGAISMSI
-314 AGVFCGYLSDQLG
+314 AGAFCGYLSDKFG
-327 PYIFS
+327 PFLFS
-332 IAGFVAAAIGLYIL
+332 IGGFVVAALGLLVL
-346 TNLTVESSWK
+346 TNLTVEATWK
-356 LAILGM
+356 LAIIGM
-362 MSTSMAN
+362 LSTSMAN

-384 ASNFHGVISGFMHT
+384 SRSFHGVISGFMHT

-431 TADTATS
+431 TSDTAPS
-438 VLVAFVRG
+438 VLDSFVRG
-446 IKFVFFGG
+446 VKFVFWGG
-454 VSVLII
+454 VVVLILGI
-460 GMLVVMLGGRYK
+460 FVLVLGGRSK
-472 IKNLG
+472 VNN

>member
-1 MNKPLVPF
+1 MNRPLIPF
-9 IAISLGVFCMVVD
+9 LAISLGVFCMVVD

-37 VSDLSTAQWVLIG
+37 DSDLSTTQWVLIG

-81 VAVTTVFAGF
+81 VAATTIFAGF
-91 SNSIGLLIVLSLIRG
+91 SNSIGLLIVLSLVRG

-124 SPSQGGRA
+124 ASSQGGKA
-132 LGLYIAVVGIGSGA
+132 LGLYISVVGIGSGV
-146 GPLIAGFILNSY
+146 GPLVAGFILNSY

-166 LGALGIVSA
+166 LGGLGVISAAAVSL
-175 TAAYSLVKSDHVS
+175 LVRSNHVS
-188 SIKFKEFRFDWVGAV
+188 SIKFKEFRFDWIGAA
-203 LFTIGIAGLLQA
+203 LFTIGIASLLQTT
-215 ATWGSRIGFLNPV
+215 TWGSRIGFSNPI
-228 TISISA
+228 TIGIA
-234 LSVAGFIAFIFREML
+234 CLSLAGFAGFIYKEML
-249 VEEPMINLRLFGNRL
+249 VEEPMIDLRLFRNKL
-264 FSSGVT
+264 FSSGVS
-270 AHFLFFVGTSS
+270 AHFLFFAATSC

-302 FIMGAGAISMAV
+302 FIMGAGAISMSI
-314 AGVFCGYLSDQLG
+314 AGAFCGYLSDKFG
-327 PYIFS
+327 PFLFS
-332 IAGFVAAAIGLYIL
+332 IGGFVVAALGLLVL
-346 TNLTVESSWK
+346 TNLTVEATWK
-356 LAILGM
+356 LAIIGM
-362 MSTSMAN
+362 LSTSMAN

-384 ASNFHGVISGFMHT
+384 SRSFHGVISGFMHT

-431 TADTATS
+431 TTDTATS
-438 VLVAFVRG
+438 VLDSFVRG
-446 IKFVFFGG
+446 IKFVFWGG
-454 VSVLII
+454 VVVLILGI
-460 GMLVVMLGGRYK
+460 FVLVLGGRSK
-472 IKNLG
+472 VNN

>member
-1 MNKPLVPF
+1 
-9 IAISLGVFCMVVD
+9 
-22 QGGIMLALPSISRFF
+22 MLALPSISRFF
-37 VSDLSTAQWVLIG
+37 DSDLSTTQWVLIG

-81 VAVTTVFAGF
+81 VAVTTIFAGF
-91 SNSIGLLIVLSLIRG
+91 SNSIGLLIVLSLVRG

-124 SPSQGGRA
+124 ASSQGGKA
-132 LGLYIAVVGIGSGA
+132 LGLYISVVGIGSGV
-146 GPLIAGFILNSY
+146 GPLVAGFILNSY

-166 LGALGIVSA
+166 LGGLGVISAAAVSL
-175 TAAYSLVKSDHVS
+175 LVRSNHVS
-188 SIKFKEFRFDWVGAV
+188 SIKFKEFRFDWIGAA
-203 LFTIGIAGLLQA
+203 LFTIGIASLLQTT
-215 ATWGSRIGFLNPV
+215 TWGSRIGFSNPI
-228 TISISA
+228 TIGIA
-234 LSVAGFIAFIFREML
+234 CLSLAGFAGFIYKEML
-249 VEEPMINLRLFGNRL
+249 IEEPMIDLKLFRNKL
-264 FSSGVT
+264 FSSGVS
-270 AHFLFFVGTSS
+270 AHFLFFAATSC

-302 FIMGAGAISMAV
+302 FIMGAGAISMSI
-314 AGVFCGYLSDQLG
+314 AGAFCGYLSDKFG
-327 PYIFS
+327 PFLFS
-332 IAGFVAAAIGLYIL
+332 IGGFVVAALGLLVL
-346 TNLTVESSWK
+346 TNLTVEATWK
-356 LAILGM
+356 LAIIGM
-362 MSTSMAN
+362 LSTSMAN

-384 ASNFHGVISGFMHT
+384 SRSFHGVISGFMHT

-431 TADTATS
+431 TSDTAPS
-438 VLVAFVRG
+438 VLDSFVRG
-446 IKFVFFGG
+446 VKFVFWGG
-454 VSVLII
+454 VVVLILGI
-460 GMLVVMLGGRYK
+460 FVLVLGGRSK
-472 IKNLG
+472 VNN